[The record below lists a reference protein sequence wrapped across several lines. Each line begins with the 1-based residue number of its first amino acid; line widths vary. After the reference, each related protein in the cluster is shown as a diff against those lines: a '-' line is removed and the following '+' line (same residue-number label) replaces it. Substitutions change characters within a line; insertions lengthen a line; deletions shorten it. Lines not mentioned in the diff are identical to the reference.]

1 MDESN
6 DGRNPRPPQIADVV
20 KLCKSLNEQ
29 GVLYVVIGGFAV
41 ILHGALRNTK
51 DVDLLVVPSVE
62 NAQKLKKA
70 MSVLEDN
77 AVSEIE
83 DEDIARHQVVRVA
96 DEFVVDLMANA
107 CGIDYEQIKNGIEW
121 VEIDGVRI
129 PIASKE
135 WLIRTKDTIRL
146 SDKVDIGFLLRE
158 IDGEKKAAE
167 KNPGKK

>member
-1 MDESN
+1 
-6 DGRNPRPPQIADVV
+6 
-20 KLCKSLNEQ
+20 
-29 GVLYVVIGGFAV
+29 
-41 ILHGALRNTK
+41 
-51 DVDLLVVPSVE
+51 
-62 NAQKLKKA
+62 